1 MLCLAA
7 RLCPNSL
14 QPHELW
20 PARRLCPWG
29 FSRQEYW
36 NGLPCPPPGNLPNPG
51 GQGKMPG
58 PGCAAGHVQTGNSA
72 FLRHSFS
79 AFLTA
84 LYRQRIMPFGA
95 IRCLLAPNK
104 STYTVIFILGVWV
117 FLIYLGLHGVFVAAR
132 GLPPVA
138 ERGYSLMRCTGF
150 SLRWLLLLQ
159 STGSGCICAQ
169 WVQDTGLVTL
179 QHVGSSWTR
188 DQIHVPCTSR
198 QILNHWTTREV

>member
-1 MLCLAA
+1 
-7 RLCPNSL
+7 
-14 QPHELW
+14 
-20 PARRLCPWG
+20 
-29 FSRQEYW
+29 
-36 NGLPCPPPGNLPNPG
+36 
-51 GQGKMPG
+51 
-58 PGCAAGHVQTGNSA
+58 
-72 FLRHSFS
+72 
-79 AFLTA
+79 
-84 LYRQRIMPFGA
+84 MPFGA
-95 IRCLLAPNK
+95 IKCLLAPNK

-179 QHVGSSWTR
+179 QHVGS
-188 DQIHVPCTSR
+188 
-198 QILNHWTTREV
+198 